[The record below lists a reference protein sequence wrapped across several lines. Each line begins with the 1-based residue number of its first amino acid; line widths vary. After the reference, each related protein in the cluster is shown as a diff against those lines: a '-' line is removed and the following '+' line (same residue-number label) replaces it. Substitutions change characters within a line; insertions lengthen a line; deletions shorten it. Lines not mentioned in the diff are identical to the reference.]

1 MVIKYVK
8 PTLLLGLVDLGVWYK
23 DLSRKRTRVLY
34 PISLFGGCLYP
45 ISLCGGCRDRISSL
59 AIKLEWQKKGR
70 SLVSLIWSRP
80 GNSMF
85 LTISTYGYIYHLID

>member
-8 PTLLLGLVDLGVWYK
+8 PTLLLELVDLGVWYK
-23 DLSRKRTRVLY
+23 DLSGKRTRVLY

-59 AIKLEWQKKGR
+59 AIKLEW
-70 SLVSLIWSRP
+70 
-80 GNSMF
+80 
-85 LTISTYGYIYHLID
+85 